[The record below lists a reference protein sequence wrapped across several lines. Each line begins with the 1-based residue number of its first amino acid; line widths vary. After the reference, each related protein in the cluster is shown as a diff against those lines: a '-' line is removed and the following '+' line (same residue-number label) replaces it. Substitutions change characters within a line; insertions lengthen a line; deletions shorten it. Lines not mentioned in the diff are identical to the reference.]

1 MDFVSGL
8 IGTFFGTFLGW
19 FLNEWSA
26 SRKERPK
33 LCFQMV
39 GTQES
44 ELIEKEYRTKTSPSE
59 YGIEIFNVG
68 RTAVVLDQFSL
79 YYKNET
85 LVDCFL
91 NDTERVL
98 LPNQKIIYT
107 LMEQEADALQYHCN
121 QKHFEKCD
129 VVAHSL
135 DGKVIKGTLDVPLF
149 AIRSNCF

>member
-19 FLNEWSA
+19 FLNEWST

-39 GTQES
+39 GTPES
-44 ELIEKEYRTKTSPSE
+44 ELTEKEYRTKTSLSE
-59 YGIEIFNVG
+59 HGIEIFNVG

-129 VVAHSL
+129 VVAPSL